1 MDNIQQEIIDLER
14 EIRDLKTAQVLAGL
28 SRMWRESHN
37 IPTGTYSGTYTWT
50 IHYEDVG
57 DTNAPITYLYY
68 TDAWSLRKYDS
79 ATNTQKVELYAD
91 PSEYWGG
98 DAIFIVASSRKI
110 SSITQDF

>member
-28 SRMWRESHN
+28 CRMWRKQQP
-37 IPTGTYSGTYTWT
+37 IQTGTYSGTYTWT
-50 IHYEDVG
+50 IHYKDVG
-57 DTNAPITYLYY
+57 DTNAPITYLCY
-68 TDAWSLRKYDS
+68 DDSWSLRKYNS

-98 DAIFIVASSRKI
+98 DAIFIVASSREI

>member
-1 MDNIQQEIIDLER
+1 MDNIQQEIIALEQ
-14 EIRDLKTAQVLAGL
+14 EIRDLKTAQVLAGY
-28 SRMWRESHN
+28 STMKRKTKN
-37 IPTGTYSGTYTWT
+37 FPAGTYSGTYTWT

-68 TDAWSLRKYDS
+68 GASWSLRPYDS
-79 ATNTQKVELYAD
+79 GTNTQKVELYAD

-98 DAIFIVASSRKI
+98 DPMFIVASSRDI